1 MLLYADISQAG
12 PSQTPS
18 PTKSQNKDTS
28 DTRSST
34 SYAILTPELGIDQP
48 KNILVLLSWS
58 PLFPWS
64 QSMQQGL
71 ISAIEAQDESIQ
83 LYVESMYESPTFST
97 SARYNFDLGLR
108 AKYENIKFD
117 GIIAD
122 SRAAFDYLQAL
133 PIDDPDFGQIP
144 TYFIYFNQEDIL
156 STPYQKTIM
165 EAQQDSIKKTLLFMN
180 ESHPTIDTLH
190 IITYK
195 NGAPKCT
202 I

>member
-1 MLLYADISQAG
+1 MKLFAAIVIYCFMLLYADFSQAG
-12 PSQTPS
+12 PNQTPS
-18 PTKSQNKDTS
+18 PIQSQNKDTS
-28 DTRSST
+28 DTHSST
-34 SYAILTPELGIDQP
+34 QSFILAPKLGIDQP

-133 PIDDPDFGQIP
+133 PIDDPDFGI
-144 TYFIYFNQEDIL
+144 IL
-156 STPYQKTIM
+156 LELGRSAVI
-165 EAQQDSIKKTLLFMN
+165 
-180 ESHPTIDTLH
+180 
-190 IITYK
+190 
-195 NGAPKCT
+195 
-202 I
+202 